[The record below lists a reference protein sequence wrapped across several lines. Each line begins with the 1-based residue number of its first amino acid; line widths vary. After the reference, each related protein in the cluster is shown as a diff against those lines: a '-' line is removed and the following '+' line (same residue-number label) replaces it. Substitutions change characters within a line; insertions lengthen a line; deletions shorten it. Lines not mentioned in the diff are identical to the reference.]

1 MESPRR
7 KHSRE
12 RALHPQEY
20 LDTHHIPLYLND
32 VVTLLLRLRPAA
44 PLDFIANYFA
54 EVLNGTHVL
63 LRDFAYIS
71 ACPHNRWSFVLV
83 IQDSFGRL
91 SPNQELSA
99 HDLLELLRLFCP
111 DFPLELV
118 VDACKLCGD
127 GSGSHP
133 LQDLLHAWRGQPT
146 TPLQPALARTACTDV
161 RTPPGAAQP
170 ASTTPSSSSAPRRSS
185 RRATRAT
192 YPRSGA
198 SSPGRAARRLSCASR
213 AVLCVGPGGARQPQ
227 RALPHAA
234 PDAQQ
239 QC

>member
-133 LQDLLHAWRGQPT
+133 LRDLLHAWRGRQ
-146 TPLQPALARTACTDV
+146 
-161 RTPPGAAQP
+161 
-170 ASTTPSSSSAPRRSS
+170 PRRSNLPS
-185 RRATRAT
+185 HARLAPTFAPHPA
-192 YPRSGA
+192 PRS
-198 SSPGRAARRLSCASR
+198 PLLLRRVPRAHRGGLPDVRHAQRTAE
-213 AVLCVGPGGARQPQ
+213 AGPR
-227 RALPHAA
+227 A
-234 PDAQQ
+234 PDEQLAA
-239 QC
+239 